1 MPFSL
6 MKNLQYNFALL
17 KKTREDKEMSKLEM
31 AHQLCLSLNQLES
44 IEENSFRYFPSESI
58 KFAAV
63 KKYVLA
69 LNLDLD
75 KVILTKEDTTSPLNT
90 PLTVLSLL
98 SKEKHKIKKGSYRNK
113 ANELRKAWQDL
124 LRRLLKN

>member
-1 MPFSL
+1 MFDID
-6 MKNLQYNFALL
+6 NFEYNFELL
-17 KKTREDKEMSKLEM
+17 KKTREDKQMSKLEM
-31 AHQLCLSLNQLES
+31 AHQLCLSVNQIDS
-44 IEENSFRYFPSESI
+44 IEENSFRYFPAESI

-75 KVILTKEDTTSPLNT
+75 KVILTKEDATSPLNT
-90 PLTVLSLL
+90 PLSLPSLL
-98 SKEKHKIKKGSYRNK
+98 SKEKHKIKKGSYKKK

>member
-17 KKTREDKEMSKLEM
+17 KKTREDKQMSKLEM
-31 AHQLCLSLNQLES
+31 AHQLCLSVNQIDS
-44 IEENSFRYFPSESI
+44 IEENSFRYFPAESI

-75 KVILTKEDTTSPLNT
+75 KVILTKEDATSPLNA
-90 PLTVLSLL
+90 PSTVPKLL
-98 SKEKHKIKKGSYRNK
+98 SKEKHKIKKGTYRNK

>member
-75 KVILTKEDTTSPLNT
+75 KVIIIKEDEVASLNI
-90 PLTVLSLL
+90 PLTVPSLL

>member
-6 MKNLQYNFALL
+6 MKNFQYNFALL

-44 IEENSFRYFPSESI
+44 IEENSFRYFPAECI
-58 KFAAV
+58 KLAAV
-63 KKYVLA
+63 KKYALA
-69 LNLDLD
+69 LHLDLD
-75 KVILTKEDTTSPLNT
+75 KVILNKEDEVVPFNPPIAAPTLPL
-90 PLTVLSLL
+90 
-98 SKEKHKIKKGSYRNK
+98 KEKHGIKKGTYRNK

-124 LRRLLKN
+124 LLRLLKN

>member
-44 IEENSFRYFPSESI
+44 IEENSFRYFPAESI

-75 KVILTKEDTTSPLNT
+75 QVIIKEDEVAPLNA
-90 PLTVLSLL
+90 PSTVPKLL
-98 SKEKHKIKKGSYRNK
+98 SKEKHKIKKGTYRNK

>member
-1 MPFSL
+1 VFDID
-6 MKNLQYNFALL
+6 NFEYNFELL
-17 KKTREDKEMSKLEM
+17 KKTREDKQMSKLEM
-31 AHQLCLSLNQLES
+31 AHQLCLSVNQIDS
-44 IEENSFRYFPSESI
+44 IEENSFRYFPAESI

-75 KVILTKEDTTSPLNT
+75 KVILTKEDATSPLNT
-90 PLTVLSLL
+90 PSTVPSLL
-98 SKEKHKIKKGSYRNK
+98 SKEKNKIKKGTYRNK

>member
-1 MPFSL
+1 MFDID
-6 MKNLQYNFALL
+6 NFEYNFELL
-17 KKTREDKEMSKLEM
+17 KKTREDKQMSKLEM
-31 AHQLCLSLNQLES
+31 AHQLCLSVNQIDS
-44 IEENSFRYFPSESI
+44 IEENSFRYFPAESI

-75 KVILTKEDTTSPLNT
+75 QVIIKEDEVAPLNA
-90 PLTVLSLL
+90 PSTVPKLL
-98 SKEKHKIKKGSYRNK
+98 SKEKHKIKKGTYRNK

>member
-1 MPFSL
+1 
-6 MKNLQYNFALL
+6 MKNLQYNFGLL
-17 KKTREDKEMSKLEM
+17 KKTREDKQMSKLEM

-75 KVILTKEDTTSPLNT
+75 KVIIKEELVAPLNAR
-90 PLTVLSLL
+90 LTVPSLL
-98 SKEKHKIKKGSYRNK
+98 SKENHKIKKGSYRNK

>member
-6 MKNLQYNFALL
+6 MKNLQYNFELL

-31 AHQLCLSLNQLES
+31 AHQLCLSVNQIDS

-63 KKYVLA
+63 KKYALA
-69 LNLDLD
+69 LHLDLD
-75 KVILTKEDTTSPLNT
+75 QVILNKKDDAVPLN
-90 PLTVLSLL
+90 PLILVPVLL
-98 SKEKHKIKKGSYRNK
+98 SKAKYGIKKGTYRNK
-113 ANELRKAWQDL
+113 AIYLRKAWQDL

>member
-1 MPFSL
+1 

-17 KKTREDKEMSKLEM
+17 KRTREDKQMSKLEM

-75 KVILTKEDTTSPLNT
+75 QVIIKEDEVAPLNA
-90 PLTVLSLL
+90 PSTVPSLL
-98 SKEKHKIKKGSYRNK
+98 SKEKNKIKKGTYRNK

>member
-75 KVILTKEDTTSPLNT
+75 QVIIKEDEVAPLNA
-90 PLTVLSLL
+90 PSTVPKLL
-98 SKEKHKIKKGSYRNK
+98 SKEKHKIKKGTYRNK

>member
-31 AHQLCLSLNQLES
+31 AHQLCLSVNQIDS

-75 KVILTKEDTTSPLNT
+75 QVIIKEDEVAPLNA
-90 PLTVLSLL
+90 PSTVPKLL
-98 SKEKHKIKKGSYRNK
+98 SKEKHKIKKGTYRNK

>member
-1 MPFSL
+1 VFDID
-6 MKNLQYNFALL
+6 NFEYNFELL
-17 KKTREDKEMSKLEM
+17 KKTREDKQMSKLEM
-31 AHQLCLSLNQLES
+31 AHQLCLSVNQIDS
-44 IEENSFRYFPSESI
+44 IEENSFRYFPAESI

-75 KVILTKEDTTSPLNT
+75 KVIIIKEDEVAPINAS
-90 PLTVLSLL
+90 LTVPSLL
-98 SKEKHKIKKGSYRNK
+98 SKEKNKIKKGNYRNK
-113 ANELRKAWQDL
+113 AIYLRKAWQDL

>member
-1 MPFSL
+1 MFDID
-6 MKNLQYNFALL
+6 NFEYNFELL
-17 KKTREDKEMSKLEM
+17 KKTREDKQMSKLEM
-31 AHQLCLSLNQLES
+31 AQQLCLSVNQIDS
-44 IEENSFRYFPSESI
+44 IEENSFRYFPAESI

-75 KVILTKEDTTSPLNT
+75 KLILTKEDATSPLNT
-90 PLTVLSLL
+90 PLALPSLL

>member
-75 KVILTKEDTTSPLNT
+75 KVILTKEDATSPLNT
-90 PLTVLSLL
+90 PSTVPSLL
-98 SKEKHKIKKGSYRNK
+98 SVSYTH
-113 ANELRKAWQDL
+113 LRAHET
-124 LRRLLKN
+124 

>member
-1 MPFSL
+1 MFDID
-6 MKNLQYNFALL
+6 NFEYNFELL
-17 KKTREDKEMSKLEM
+17 KKTREDKQMSKLEM
-31 AHQLCLSLNQLES
+31 AHQLCLSVNQIDS
-44 IEENSFRYFPSESI
+44 IEENSFRYFPAESI

-75 KVILTKEDTTSPLNT
+75 KVILTKEDATSPLNT
-90 PLTVLSLL
+90 PLALPSLL
-98 SKEKHKIKKGSYRNK
+98 SKEKHKIKKGSYKNK
-113 ANELRKAWQDL
+113 ANELRKEWQDL

>member
-17 KKTREDKEMSKLEM
+17 KKTREDKQMSKLEM
-31 AHQLCLSLNQLES
+31 AHQLCLSVNQIDS
-44 IEENSFRYFPSESI
+44 IEENSFRYFPAESI

-75 KVILTKEDTTSPLNT
+75 KVILTKEDATSPLNT
-90 PLTVLSLL
+90 PSTVPSLL
-98 SKEKHKIKKGSYRNK
+98 SKEKNKIKKGTYRNK
-113 ANELRKAWQDL
+113 ANELRKAWQNL

>member
-1 MPFSL
+1 

-17 KKTREDKEMSKLEM
+17 KKTREDKQMSKLEM

-69 LNLDLD
+69 LHLDLD
-75 KVILTKEDTTSPLNT
+75 QVILNKKDDAVPLN
-90 PLTVLSLL
+90 PLILVPVLL

>member
-1 MPFSL
+1 VFDID
-6 MKNLQYNFALL
+6 NFEYNFELL
-17 KKTREDKEMSKLEM
+17 KKTREDKQMSKLEM
-31 AHQLCLSLNQLES
+31 AHQLCLSVNQIDS
-44 IEENSFRYFPSESI
+44 IEENSFRYFPAESI

-75 KVILTKEDTTSPLNT
+75 KVILTKEDATSPLNT
-90 PLTVLSLL
+90 PLALPSLL
-98 SKEKHKIKKGSYRNK
+98 SKEKHKIKKGTYRNK